1 MWRILSPWWPV
12 LHAFQKSVS
21 KSDRDTLGTLG
32 DRLKMLVGRDKAIEA
47 LTEAI
52 KMARAGLGHEHKP
65 VGSFLFAGPTG
76 VGKQR

>member
-1 MWRILSPWWPV
+1 
-12 LHAFQKSVS
+12 
-21 KSDRDTLGTLG
+21 
-32 DRLKMLVGRDKAIEA
+32 MLVFGQDKAIEA

-76 VGKQR
+76 GRENRSDRPAGEGVRD

>member
-1 MWRILSPWWPV
+1 
-12 LHAFQKSVS
+12 
-21 KSDRDTLGTLG
+21 
-32 DRLKMLVGRDKAIEA
+32 MLVFGQDKAIEA

-76 VGKQR
+76 SGKRR